1 MRLSE
6 FQDLI
11 DATYRAKDSARG
23 VDRTFLWFV
32 EEVGELAEAIRHG
45 SEAER
50 KAEFADVL
58 AWLTTLATLTG
69 IRLEDAAA
77 KYAGGCP
84 RCHGIPCQ
92 CAEPP
97 RPV

>member
-1 MRLSE
+1 MTLSE

-45 SEAER
+45 TDEER
-50 KAEFADVL
+50 RGELGDVL
-58 AWLTTLATLTG
+58 AWLTTLATMAG

-84 RCHGIPCQ
+84 RCHAIPCR

>member
-1 MRLSE
+1 MTLSE

-45 SEAER
+45 TDVER
-50 KAEFADVL
+50 KAELADVL

-69 IRLEDAAA
+69 IRIEDAAS

-84 RCHGIPCQ
+84 RCHRIPCA

-97 RPV
+97 SPR